1 MYKGLPPPTPLGGE
15 CAEGRKP
22 LPSPCNTQAWCY
34 GLWGGGGFHWSMYL
48 RGKRPS
54 FSTCHMLY
62 VHYKKGGPL
71 AQEQYAGRYGSARDV
86 LKDLPRAMSAIS
98 HVPCPL
104 C

>member
-1 MYKGLPPPTPLGGE
+1 MQHPGLVL
-15 CAEGRKP
+15 R
-22 LPSPCNTQAWCY
+22 LVV
-34 GLWGGGGFHWSMYL
+34 GGGISLVYVFTWKKTKLLTY
-48 RGKRPS
+48 
-54 FSTCHMLY
+54 HMLY